1 MKQLKNMQ
9 IIGIDNGYGN
19 LKTASGI
26 FPRQRPDLRPRA
38 RPRAGPAGLRRQIP
52 RHRQRTPGVH
62 PGQGQQPGS
71 LCPDARRYR
80 AVQPARR
87 PLRQLHAERGLS
99 YSALIVPA
107 VNAYYGK
114 PTVDEGLRETIR
126 SIVREEL
133 ATAPVQLGDLL
144 QALKTAV
151 PVDHPASPSAHDDEP
166 DEDDLD
172 DALDSFG
179 C

>member
-1 MKQLKNMQ
+1 MRQVFRTTLRLDLDKP
-9 IIGIDNGYGN
+9 
-19 LKTASGI
+19 ASA
-26 FPRQRPDLRPRA
+26 QA
-38 RPRAGPAGLRRQIP
+38 A
-52 RHRQRTPGVH
+52 
-62 PGQGQQPGS
+62 S
-71 LCPDARRYR
+71 L
-80 AVQPARR
+80 
-87 PLRQLHAERGLS
+87 LRQLHAGRGMS

-133 ATAPVQLGDLL
+133 AVAPVQLGDLL

-151 PVDHPASPSAHDDEP
+151 PASPFAHDDEP
-166 DEDDLD
+166 DENDLD

>member
-1 MKQLKNMQ
+1 MRQVFRTTLRL
-9 IIGIDNGYGN
+9 D
-19 LKTASGI
+19 LEKTAS
-26 FPRQRPDLRPRA
+26 A
-38 RPRAGPAGLRRQIP
+38 N
-52 RHRQRTPGVH
+52 
-62 PGQGQQPGS
+62 
-71 LCPDARRYR
+71 
-80 AVQPARR
+80 AVAL
-87 PLRQLHAERGLS
+87 LRQLHAERGLS

-107 VNAYYGK
+107 INAYYGK
-114 PTVDEGLRETIR
+114 SSTDESLRETIR

-133 ATAPVQLGDLL
+133 ATAPVQLVDLL

-151 PVDHPASPSAHDDEP
+151 PVEHPASPSVHDDEP

>member
-1 MKQLKNMQ
+1 M
-9 IIGIDNGYGN
+9 
-19 LKTASGI
+19 
-26 FPRQRPDLRPRA
+26 
-38 RPRAGPAGLRRQIP
+38 
-52 RHRQRTPGVH
+52 
-62 PGQGQQPGS
+62 
-71 LCPDARRYR
+71 
-80 AVQPARR
+80 
-87 PLRQLHAERGLS
+87 S
-99 YSALIVPA
+99 YSSLIVPA

-114 PTVDEGLRETIR
+114 SPTDEGLRETIR

-133 ATAPVQLGDLL
+133 AVAPVQLGDLL

-151 PVDHPASPSAHDDEP
+151 PASPSVHDDEP

>member
-1 MKQLKNMQ
+1 M
-9 IIGIDNGYGN
+9 
-19 LKTASGI
+19 
-26 FPRQRPDLRPRA
+26 
-38 RPRAGPAGLRRQIP
+38 RQIF
-52 RHRQRTPGVH
+52 RTTLRLDLDKPASA
-62 PGQGQQPGS
+62 QAAS
-71 LCPDARRYR
+71 L
-80 AVQPARR
+80 
-87 PLRQLHAERGLS
+87 LHQLHTECGLS
-99 YSALIVPA
+99 YSTLIVPA

-114 PTVDEGLRETIR
+114 SLTDEDLRETIR

-144 QALKTAV
+144 QALKTVV
-151 PVDHPASPSAHDDEP
+151 PEEHLASPSAHNDEP

>member
-1 MKQLKNMQ
+1 MSQTFRTTLRLDLDKP
-9 IIGIDNGYGN
+9 
-19 LKTASGI
+19 AS
-26 FPRQRPDLRPRA
+26 RQAATL
-38 RPRAGPAGLRRQIP
+38 
-52 RHRQRTPGVH
+52 
-62 PGQGQQPGS
+62 
-71 LCPDARRYR
+71 
-80 AVQPARR
+80 
-87 PLRQLHAERGLS
+87 LRQLHTERGLS

-114 PTVDEGLRETIR
+114 APADESLRETIR

-144 QALKTAV
+144 QALKAAV
-151 PVDHPASPSAHDDEP
+151 PVEHPAYPSVHDDEP

-172 DALDSFG
+172 DALDSLG

>member
-1 MKQLKNMQ
+1 M
-9 IIGIDNGYGN
+9 
-19 LKTASGI
+19 
-26 FPRQRPDLRPRA
+26 
-38 RPRAGPAGLRRQIP
+38 
-52 RHRQRTPGVH
+52 
-62 PGQGQQPGS
+62 
-71 LCPDARRYR
+71 
-80 AVQPARR
+80 
-87 PLRQLHAERGLS
+87 S

-114 PTVDEGLRETIR
+114 SPTDEGLRETIR

-179 C
+179 CLCSLVLMRTAIPYPASYRAIPILPERTNAHHPHKAGSHAA

>member
-1 MKQLKNMQ
+1 MSQMFCTTLRLDLDKP
-9 IIGIDNGYGN
+9 
-19 LKTASGI
+19 AS
-26 FPRQRPDLRPRA
+26 A
-38 RPRAGPAGLRRQIP
+38 N
-52 RHRQRTPGVH
+52 
-62 PGQGQQPGS
+62 
-71 LCPDARRYR
+71 
-80 AVQPARR
+80 AVAL
-87 PLRQLHAERGLS
+87 LRQLHAERGLS

-114 PTVDEGLRETIR
+114 APADESLRETIR

-133 ATAPVQLGDLL
+133 AVAPVQLGDLL

-151 PVDHPASPSAHDDEP
+151 PASPFAHDDEP
-166 DEDDLD
+166 DENDLD

>member
-1 MKQLKNMQ
+1 MSQMFRTTLRLDLDHPSSAQ
-9 IIGIDNGYGN
+9 A
-19 LKTASGI
+19 AS
-26 FPRQRPDLRPRA
+26 L
-38 RPRAGPAGLRRQIP
+38 
-52 RHRQRTPGVH
+52 
-62 PGQGQQPGS
+62 
-71 LCPDARRYR
+71 
-80 AVQPARR
+80 
-87 PLRQLHAERGLS
+87 LRQLHAERGLS

-114 PTVDEGLRETIR
+114 SPTDEDLRETIR

-133 ATAPVQLGDLL
+133 AVAPVQLGDLL

-151 PVDHPASPSAHDDEP
+151 PASSFAHDDEP
-166 DEDDLD
+166 DENDLD

>member
-1 MKQLKNMQ
+1 MSQMFRTTLRLDLDKP
-9 IIGIDNGYGN
+9 
-19 LKTASGI
+19 ASANAAA
-26 FPRQRPDLRPRA
+26 L
-38 RPRAGPAGLRRQIP
+38 
-52 RHRQRTPGVH
+52 
-62 PGQGQQPGS
+62 
-71 LCPDARRYR
+71 
-80 AVQPARR
+80 
-87 PLRQLHAERGLS
+87 LRQLHAECGLS

-114 PTVDEGLRETIR
+114 PTADEGLRETIL

-133 ATAPVQLGDLL
+133 TVAPIQLGDLL

-151 PVDHPASPSAHDDEP
+151 PVSPFAHDDEP
-166 DEDDLD
+166 DENDLD

>member
-1 MKQLKNMQ
+1 MSQMLRTTLRLDLDKP
-9 IIGIDNGYGN
+9 
-19 LKTASGI
+19 AS
-26 FPRQRPDLRPRA
+26 A
-38 RPRAGPAGLRRQIP
+38 N
-52 RHRQRTPGVH
+52 
-62 PGQGQQPGS
+62 
-71 LCPDARRYR
+71 
-80 AVQPARR
+80 AVAL
-87 PLRQLHAERGLS
+87 LRQLHAERGLS

-133 ATAPVQLGDLL
+133 AAPSVQLGDLL

-151 PVDHPASPSAHDDEP
+151 PASPFAHDDEP
-166 DEDDLD
+166 DENDLD

>member
-1 MKQLKNMQ
+1 MSQMFRTTLRLDLDKP
-9 IIGIDNGYGN
+9 
-19 LKTASGI
+19 AS
-26 FPRQRPDLRPRA
+26 A
-38 RPRAGPAGLRRQIP
+38 N
-52 RHRQRTPGVH
+52 
-62 PGQGQQPGS
+62 
-71 LCPDARRYR
+71 
-80 AVQPARR
+80 AVAL
-87 PLRQLHAERGLS
+87 LRQLHAERGLS
-99 YSALIVPA
+99 YSVLIVPA

-133 ATAPVQLGDLL
+133 AVAPVQLGDLL

-151 PVDHPASPSAHDDEP
+151 PASPFAHDDEL
-166 DEDDLD
+166 DENDLD

>member
-1 MKQLKNMQ
+1 MSQMFRTTLRLDPDKP
-9 IIGIDNGYGN
+9 
-19 LKTASGI
+19 AS
-26 FPRQRPDLRPRA
+26 RQAAAL
-38 RPRAGPAGLRRQIP
+38 
-52 RHRQRTPGVH
+52 
-62 PGQGQQPGS
+62 
-71 LCPDARRYR
+71 
-80 AVQPARR
+80 
-87 PLRQLHAERGLS
+87 LRQLHAERGVS

-107 VNAYYGK
+107 INAYYGK
-114 PTVDEGLRETIR
+114 SPTDESLRETIR

-151 PVDHPASPSAHDDEP
+151 PVDHPASLSAQDDEP
-166 DEDDLD
+166 DDDDLD

>member
-1 MKQLKNMQ
+1 MSQMFRTTLRLDLDKP
-9 IIGIDNGYGN
+9 
-19 LKTASGI
+19 AS
-26 FPRQRPDLRPRA
+26 A
-38 RPRAGPAGLRRQIP
+38 N
-52 RHRQRTPGVH
+52 
-62 PGQGQQPGS
+62 
-71 LCPDARRYR
+71 
-80 AVQPARR
+80 AVAL
-87 PLRQLHAERGLS
+87 LRQLHAERGLS

-114 PTVDEGLRETIR
+114 PTVDEGLRETIC

-133 ATAPVQLGDLL
+133 AVAPVQLGDLL

-151 PVDHPASPSAHDDEP
+151 PASPFAHDDEP
-166 DEDDLD
+166 DENDLD

>member
-1 MKQLKNMQ
+1 MSQMFRTTLRLDLDKP
-9 IIGIDNGYGN
+9 
-19 LKTASGI
+19 AS
-26 FPRQRPDLRPRA
+26 A
-38 RPRAGPAGLRRQIP
+38 N
-52 RHRQRTPGVH
+52 
-62 PGQGQQPGS
+62 
-71 LCPDARRYR
+71 
-80 AVQPARR
+80 AVAL
-87 PLRQLHAERGLS
+87 LRQLHAERGLS

-114 PTVDEGLRETIR
+114 APADESLRETIR

-133 ATAPVQLGDLL
+133 AVAPVQLGDLL

-151 PVDHPASPSAHDDEP
+151 PASPFAHDDEP
-166 DEDDLD
+166 DENDLD

>member
-1 MKQLKNMQ
+1 MSQMFRTTLRLDLDKP
-9 IIGIDNGYGN
+9 
-19 LKTASGI
+19 AS
-26 FPRQRPDLRPRA
+26 A
-38 RPRAGPAGLRRQIP
+38 N
-52 RHRQRTPGVH
+52 
-62 PGQGQQPGS
+62 
-71 LCPDARRYR
+71 
-80 AVQPARR
+80 AVAL
-87 PLRQLHAERGLS
+87 LRQLHAERSLS

-114 PTVDEGLRETIR
+114 PTVDEGLWETIR

-133 ATAPVQLGDLL
+133 AVTPVQLGDLL

-151 PVDHPASPSAHDDEP
+151 PASPFAHDDDP
-166 DEDDLD
+166 DENDLD

>member
-1 MKQLKNMQ
+1 MSQMFRTTLRLDL
-9 IIGIDNGYGN
+9 GCP
-19 LKTASGI
+19 ASA
-26 FPRQRPDLRPRA
+26 QAAAL
-38 RPRAGPAGLRRQIP
+38 
-52 RHRQRTPGVH
+52 
-62 PGQGQQPGS
+62 
-71 LCPDARRYR
+71 
-80 AVQPARR
+80 
-87 PLRQLHAERGLS
+87 LRQLHAGRGMS

-114 PTVDEGLRETIR
+114 SSTDESLRETIR

-133 ATAPVQLGDLL
+133 ATAPVQLVDLL

-151 PVDHPASPSAHDDEP
+151 PVEHPASPSVHDDEP

>member
-1 MKQLKNMQ
+1 MSQMFRT
-9 IIGIDNGYGN
+9 N
-19 LKTASGI
+19 LRLDLDKPAS
-26 FPRQRPDLRPRA
+26 A
-38 RPRAGPAGLRRQIP
+38 N
-52 RHRQRTPGVH
+52 
-62 PGQGQQPGS
+62 
-71 LCPDARRYR
+71 
-80 AVQPARR
+80 AVAL
-87 PLRQLHAERGLS
+87 LRQLHAERGLS

-133 ATAPVQLGDLL
+133 AAPSVQLGDLL

-151 PVDHPASPSAHDDEP
+151 PASPFAHDDEP
-166 DEDDLD
+166 DENDLD

>member
-1 MKQLKNMQ
+1 M
-9 IIGIDNGYGN
+9 
-19 LKTASGI
+19 
-26 FPRQRPDLRPRA
+26 
-38 RPRAGPAGLRRQIP
+38 
-52 RHRQRTPGVH
+52 
-62 PGQGQQPGS
+62 
-71 LCPDARRYR
+71 
-80 AVQPARR
+80 
-87 PLRQLHAERGLS
+87 S

-114 PTVDEGLRETIR
+114 PTVDEGLQETIR

-133 ATAPVQLGDLL
+133 AAPSVQLGDLL
-144 QALKTAV
+144 QALIMVTSSTA
-151 PVDHPASPSAHDDEP
+151 PSPIQSNEP